1 MRKTEI
7 DKIDKRTGVTRAT
20 ILKELL
26 ERSPTT
32 AARAPHLRPRRSG
45 VEITTLDAVA
55 KEFYAGRYET
65 HLPPLAYG
73 SFKETTLRE
82 ALAELARTTERSVVL
97 DPRSAEEAKSKVTAE
112 FLGVPADTAVQ
123 VLADMAGLKLV
134 RLESVYYVT
143 SPANAQVLR
152 KEINRRRL
160 ELKKILGDG
169 VQTPN
174 LPVIP

>member
-1 MRKTEI
+1 M
-7 DKIDKRTGVTRAT
+7 
-20 ILKELL
+20 
-26 ERSPTT
+26 
-32 AARAPHLRPRRSG
+32 
-45 VEITTLDAVA
+45 A

-169 VQTPN
+169 DQDPLN